1 MDYLCFI
8 FLGAGIIIGIIISL
22 LFLSFSKSGILRVD
36 ESDIDGDTY
45 LFLELGKP
53 VNKSISSK
61 KYVIFKVNRKNYI
74 SR

>member
-1 MDYLCFI
+1 MDYLYFI
-8 FLGAGIIIGIIISL
+8 FLGAGIIIGIIIGL
-22 LFLSFSKSGILRVD
+22 LFLSSSKSGTLRID

-45 LFLELGKP
+45 LFLELDKP

-61 KYVIFKVNRKNYI
+61 KYVFFKKKKKNYI

>member
-1 MDYLCFI
+1 MDYLYFI
-8 FLGAGIIIGIIISL
+8 FFGVGLMVGAIVSL
-22 LFLSFSKSGILRVD
+22 LFLSSSKTGTLRVD

-45 LFLELGKP
+45 LFLELDKP